1 MFSKVNIGDWIMC
14 TRGFKD
20 WLTAGKWYQR
30 REHSITFPGAFAY
43 NDDSGKYVTSTVAY
57 LDFDLTNI
65 LTNDEYLKM
74 VRKPRFKD
82 VNIGDWI
89 MCTKNF
95 KDWRKAGKWYQSQP
109 GFSDSD
115 NFYYQNDNSS
125 NIESTC
131 EEGNFD
137 LTNILTNEEYEAMI
151 KNDKPKTHAP
161 DVVNNPSHY
170 TSGAIECID
179 AIRAALGRDG
189 FISHCVG
196 TCIKY
201 LFRHN
206 HKGNSLQ
213 DLRKAQWYL
222 NKLISELEK

>member
-14 TRGFKD
+14 TKSFEGQR
-20 WLTAGKWYQR
+20 TAGKWYQR
-30 REHSITFPGAFAY
+30 VLNRYDEPTKAFYYKAD
-43 NDDSGKYVTSTVAY
+43 DDSGFSSTDKV
-57 LDFDLTNI
+57 DEFDLEN
-65 LTNDEYLKM
+65 
-74 VRKPRFKD
+74 V
-82 VNIGDWI
+82 
-89 MCTKNF
+89 
-95 KDWRKAGKWYQSQP
+95 
-109 GFSDSD
+109 
-115 NFYYQNDNSS
+115 
-125 NIESTC
+125 
-131 EEGNFD
+131 
-137 LTNILTNEEYEAMI
+137 LTNEQYEAMI
-151 KNDKPKTHAP
+151 EATIKGDKPKTLTP

-179 AIRAALGRDG
+179 AIRAALGKEG

-213 DLRKAQWYL
+213 DLKKAQWYL